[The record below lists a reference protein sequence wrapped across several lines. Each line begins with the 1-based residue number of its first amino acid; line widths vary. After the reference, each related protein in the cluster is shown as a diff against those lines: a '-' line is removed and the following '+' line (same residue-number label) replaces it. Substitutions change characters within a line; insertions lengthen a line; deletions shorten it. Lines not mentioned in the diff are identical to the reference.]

1 MLISV
6 VSLIC
11 SLASFANMMQM
22 KAMQAV
28 PALEAI
34 QEDASVAATLD
45 AVQED
50 ASVAATL
57 DAVQEDASA
66 AVTPD
71 AATESAEKYS
81 EETATQY
88 VMYVGT
94 NDKDTY
100 KPEHT
105 NEEAMNIVDQ
115 ICLKYFDGYTLQEA
129 TGSWTDETG
138 TPTHEYTLVC
148 YFDAADEATVYEA
161 ADEIIKELN
170 QNTVLIEK
178 TEIEME
184 YYSGAK

>member
-1 MLISV
+1 MSKKTGIIAMVISV
-6 VSLIC
+6 VSLCC
-11 SLASFANMMQM
+11 SIASIANMLQM
-22 KAMQAV
+22 KNTQAV
-28 PALEAI
+28 PAVETV
-34 QEDASVAATLD
+34 QETASVAAVLD
-45 AVQED
+45 AVNEEAQDTAAQEPSGD
-50 ASVAATL
+50 TS
-57 DAVQEDASA
+57 
-66 AVTPD
+66 
-71 AATESAEKYS
+71 
-81 EETATQY
+81 TQY

-105 NEEAMNIVDQ
+105 NEEAMEIVDQ
-115 ICLKYFDGYTLQEA
+115 ICLKYFEGYTLQEA

-184 YYSGAK
+184 YYSGASAS

>member
-1 MLISV
+1 MVISV

-11 SLASFANMMQM
+11 SLASIANMMQM
-22 KAMQAV
+22 KAAQAV
-28 PALEAI
+28 PALEAV
-34 QEDASVAATLD
+34 QETASVETPLDTASIETAPDTASVAATPD
-45 AVQED
+45 TEAED
-50 ASVAATL
+50 TQAGTRDTAA
-57 DAVQEDASA
+57 
-66 AVTPD
+66 
-71 AATESAEKYS
+71 
-81 EETATQY
+81 QY

-94 NDKDTY
+94 

>member
-1 MLISV
+1 MSKKTGIIAMVISV
-6 VSLIC
+6 VSLCC
-11 SLASFANMMQM
+11 SIASIANMLQM
-22 KAMQAV
+22 KNMQAV
-28 PALEAI
+28 PAVETV
-34 QEDASVAATLD
+34 QDTASVAAVLD
-45 AVQED
+45 AVNEEAQDTVAQEPSGD
-50 ASVAATL
+50 
-57 DAVQEDASA
+57 
-66 AVTPD
+66 
-71 AATESAEKYS
+71 
-81 EETATQY
+81 TATQY

-105 NEEAMNIVDQ
+105 NEEAMEIVDQ
-115 ICLKYFDGYTLQEA
+115 ICLKYFEGYTLQEA

-184 YYSGAK
+184 YYSGASAS

>member
-1 MLISV
+1 MVISV
-6 VSLIC
+6 VSLLC
-11 SLASFANMMQM
+11 SLTSIMNMIQM
-22 KAMQAV
+22 KNMQAV
-28 PALEAI
+28 PAAE
-34 QEDASVAATLD
+34 
-45 AVQED
+45 AVQEIAEETAGD
-50 ASVAATL
+50 ESAAA
-57 DAVQEDASA
+57 AVQDLVAKEHEGDI
-66 AVTPD
+66 
-71 AATESAEKYS
+71 
-81 EETATQY
+81 ATQY
-88 VMYVGT
+88 VLYVGT

-115 ICLKYFDGYTLQEA
+115 ICLKYFSGYTLQEA

-148 YFDAADEATVYEA
+148 YFDAADEKTVYEA

-184 YYSGAK
+184 YYGGAE